1 MIPGRSNNCHTKLKK
16 YYLKLNNLNLP
27 HNYNKSCTND
37 YDATAT
43 KSELIEAILWGLE
56 ILF

>member
-1 MIPGRSNNCHTKLKK
+1 
-16 YYLKLNNLNLP
+16 LNNLNLP

-56 ILF
+56 ILFWRKQKRFRGQEFT